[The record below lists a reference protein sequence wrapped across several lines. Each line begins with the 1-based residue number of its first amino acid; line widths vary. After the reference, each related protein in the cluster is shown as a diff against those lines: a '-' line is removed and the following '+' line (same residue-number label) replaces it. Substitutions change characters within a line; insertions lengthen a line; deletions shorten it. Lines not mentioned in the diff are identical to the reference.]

1 MLEYEIV
8 VMNNLSICFSM
19 SLITLLILCPI
30 IQFSTALVVYRDQ
43 IENSNLD
50 SLAAQANSRK
60 EENGPV
66 NAVEYDSLDD
76 VHYIDEDVETHLGSR
91 KKKNVKQWDHWVSQ
105 LLTVQSCM
113 FFYGFFKGKWSDC
126 SVSCG
131 VGKSV
136 RWRHCVSNGCA
147 DGEKEAQIRTCTMKP
162 CT

>member
-1 MLEYEIV
+1 
-8 VMNNLSICFSM
+8 M
-19 SLITLLILCPI
+19 SLITLLILCPMI
-30 IQFSTALVVYRDQ
+30 RVHFSAGLAVYRDQ

-50 SLAAQANSRK
+50 SQVVQENSR
-60 EENGPV
+60 EEDNDPV
-66 NAVEYDSLDD
+66 SAVEYDSLDD
-76 VHYIDEDVETHLGSR
+76 VHYIDEDAVAPLGSR

-105 LLTVQSCM
+105 LLQLHGSAI
-113 FFYGFFKGKWSDC
+113 FYGFFKGKWSDC